1 MKLIVIIK
9 IHILLN
15 TCTFP
20 FAHRG
25 ISRQPSFKA
34 LKKNIKALYHRDTK
48 ICSNQQL
55 LDDQMKKVLSF
66 MSCNGFPNYVCKP
79 LMRRLKSNSTITSSK
94 NSIEKNDKSE
104 IIFCLPYAGNPKW
117 RAFEILLKMSLYC
130 NAKDPHG
137 QKNHVIYKIKC
148 LGCNCCYIGKTERC
162 LITRITEHVIKETEP
177 MFKPVS

>member
-104 IIFCLPYAGNPKW
+104 IIFCLPYAGNLS
-117 RAFEILLKMSLYC
+117 EGLLKYC
-130 NAKDPHG
+130 
-137 QKNHVIYKIKC
+137 
-148 LGCNCCYIGKTERC
+148 
-162 LITRITEHVIKETEP
+162 
-177 MFKPVS
+177 